1 MYGVIALFD
10 EKTEQI
16 IKDIWKELSEKSI
29 SFYAEEVED
38 RRPHI
43 TIASYNDLNK
53 SEFIRLMDKF
63 YDDKTN
69 VDITFSSIG
78 SFLSSGTLFFLPT
91 VTTELIEFH
100 FNHHEYFKEF
110 NDNPNSLYLP
120 GKWIPHCT
128 IANRLSHEKL
138 TEAFSYCSK
147 RKGTIHG
154 KINKIALIEL
164 VYENNKCVKAP
175 IIYSK
180 TLKG

>member
-43 TIASYNDLNK
+43 TIASYNNLNK

-100 FNHHEYFKEF
+100 FNHHEYFKKSSMIIPIRCICLA
-110 NDNPNSLYLP
+110 NGYL
-120 GKWIPHCT
+120 
-128 IANRLSHEKL
+128 
-138 TEAFSYCSK
+138 
-147 RKGTIHG
+147 
-154 KINKIALIEL
+154 IALLQIGYL
-164 VYENNKCVKAP
+164 MRN
-175 IIYSK
+175 
-180 TLKG
+180 